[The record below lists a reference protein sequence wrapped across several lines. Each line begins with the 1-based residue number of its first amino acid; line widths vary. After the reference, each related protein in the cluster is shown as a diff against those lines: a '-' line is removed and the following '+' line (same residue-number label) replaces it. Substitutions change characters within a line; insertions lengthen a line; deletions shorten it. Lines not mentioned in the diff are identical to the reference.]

1 MKQAPLT
8 PQGFQEICG
17 VSDAALERLETFVA
31 LLEKWRRKI
40 NLVGRGSLDDPWRR
54 HILDSAQLGPLLPSG
69 TRSIADIGS
78 GAGFP
83 GLVLALIDLPVDLP
97 GGPDVHLIES
107 NQRKCAFLNEVNR
120 ATGAGAVI
128 HHCRIENW
136 ANLNV
141 DVVTARGVAPLTKL
155 LQFAVPVLKKDG
167 KCFFLKGKKWQDELT
182 KAKKDWNMEESYI
195 PSLSDSSGMVL
206 KLEALSRRHD
216 S

>member
-8 PQGFQEICG
+8 AHGFQEICG
-17 VSDAALERLETFVA
+17 VSDAALKRLETFLA
-31 LLEKWRRKI
+31 GLEKWRTKI

-54 HILDSAQLGPLLPSG
+54 HILDSAQLGPLLPSA

-83 GLVLALIDLPVDLP
+83 GLVLALMDLP

-128 HHCRIENW
+128 HHCRIENL
-136 ANLNV
+136 ADLSV
-141 DVVTARGVAPLTKL
+141 DVATARGVAPLTKL

>member
-8 PQGFQEICG
+8 AQGFQEICG
-17 VSDAALERLETFVA
+17 VSDETLERLETFLA
-31 LLEKWRRKI
+31 RLEKWQAKI
-40 NLVGRGSLDDPWRR
+40 NLVGRGSLADPWRR

-83 GLVLALIDLPVDLP
+83 GLVLALMDLP
-97 GGPDVHLIES
+97 GRPDIHLIES

-128 HHCRIENW
+128 HHCRIENL
-136 ANLNV
+136 ANLSV
-141 DVVTARGVAPLTKL
+141 DVATARGVAPLTKL
-155 LQFAVPVLKKDG
+155 LQFAIPVLKKDG

-182 KAKKDWNMEESYI
+182 KAKKDWNMEESYV
-195 PSLSDSSGMVL
+195 PSLSDSSGMVI

>member
-1 MKQAPLT
+1 MTAH
-8 PQGFQEICG
+8 GFQEISG
-17 VSDAALERLETFVA
+17 VSDEALKRLETFVA
-31 LLEKWRRKI
+31 VLEKWRTKI
-40 NLVGRGSLDDPWRR
+40 NLVGRGTLADPWRR

-69 TRSIADIGS
+69 TRSIADMGS

-83 GLVLALIDLPVDLP
+83 GLVLALMDLP

-128 HHCRIENW
+128 HHCRIENL
-136 ANLNV
+136 ANLSV
-141 DVVTARGVAPLTKL
+141 DVATARGVAPLTKL
-155 LQFAVPVLKKDG
+155 LQFAVPILKKDG

-182 KAKKDWNMEESYI
+182 KAKKDWNMEESYF
-195 PSLSDSSGMVL
+195 PSLSNSSGMVL

>member
-8 PQGFQEICG
+8 AHGFQEISG
-17 VSDAALERLETFVA
+17 VSDEALKRLETFLAV
-31 LLEKWRRKI
+31 LEKWSTKI

-69 TRSIADIGS
+69 TRSIADMGS

-83 GLVLALIDLPVDLP
+83 GLVLALMDLP

-128 HHCRIENW
+128 HHCRIENL
-136 ANLNV
+136 ANLSV
-141 DVVTARGVAPLTKL
+141 DVATARGVAPLTKL
-155 LQFAVPVLKKDG
+155 LQFAVPILKKDG

-182 KAKKDWNMEESYI
+182 KAKKDWNMEESYF
-195 PSLSDSSGMVL
+195 PSLSNSSGMVL

>member
-8 PQGFQEICG
+8 PHGFQEICG
-17 VSDAALERLETFVA
+17 VSDETLERLETFLA
-31 LLEKWRRKI
+31 RLEKWQAKI
-40 NLVGRGSLDDPWRR
+40 NLVGRGSLADPWRR
-54 HILDSAQLGPLLPSG
+54 HILDSAQLGPLLPPD

-83 GLVLALIDLPVDLP
+83 GLVLALIDLP

-107 NQRKCAFLNEVNR
+107 NQRKCAFLREVNR

-128 HHCRIENW
+128 HHCRIENLS
-136 ANLNV
+136 NLSV
-141 DVVTARGVAPLTKL
+141 DVATARGVAPLTKL
-155 LQFAVPVLKKDG
+155 LQFAVPILKKNG

-195 PSLSDSSGMVL
+195 PSLSDSSGMVI

>member
-8 PQGFQEICG
+8 PHGFQEICG
-17 VSDAALERLETFVA
+17 VSDGALGRLETFVA
-31 LLEKWRRKI
+31 LLEKWRTRI
-40 NLVGRGSLDDPWRR
+40 NLVGRGTLADPWRR

-69 TRSIADIGS
+69 TRSIADMGS

-83 GLVLALIDLPVDLP
+83 GLVLALMDLP

-107 NQRKCAFLNEVNR
+107 NQRKCAFLHEVNH
-120 ATGAGAVI
+120 ATGAGAII
-128 HHCRIENW
+128 HHCRIENLL
-136 ANLNV
+136 NLKV
-141 DVVTARGVAPLTKL
+141 DIATARGVAPLIKL
-155 LQFAVPVLKKDG
+155 LQLAVPILKKDG

-195 PSLSDSSGMVL
+195 PSLSNSSGMVL
-206 KLEALSRRHD
+206 KLEALSRHHD

>member
-8 PQGFQEICG
+8 AHGFQEISG
-17 VSDAALERLETFVA
+17 VSDEALKRLETFLAV
-31 LLEKWRRKI
+31 LEKWSTKI

-69 TRSIADIGS
+69 TGSIADMGS

-83 GLVLALIDLPVDLP
+83 GLVLALMDLP

-128 HHCRIENW
+128 HHCRIENL
-136 ANLNV
+136 ANLSV
-141 DVVTARGVAPLTKL
+141 DVATARGVAPLTKL
-155 LQFAVPVLKKDG
+155 LQFAVPILKKDG

-182 KAKKDWNMEESYI
+182 KAKKDWNMEESYF
-195 PSLSDSSGMVL
+195 PSLSNSSGMVL